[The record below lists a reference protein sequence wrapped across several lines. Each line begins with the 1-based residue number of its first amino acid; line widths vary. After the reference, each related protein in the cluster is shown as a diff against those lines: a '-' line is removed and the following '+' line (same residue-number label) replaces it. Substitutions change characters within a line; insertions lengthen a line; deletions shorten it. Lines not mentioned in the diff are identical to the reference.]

1 MELDFTATNE
11 VFYGQRQT
19 DEVYYG
25 TIKLWPITSG
35 PKTWTFN
42 PDQSLRRPVQATGP
56 VNVVMTGDT
65 IKFTL
70 TRDYDGVA
78 VGVVRLGSNLHG
90 AAGGSI
96 TSILQ
101 IVKGPQPIQVNVSP
115 SYGPYKPW
123 TVFAGPGT
131 WELKVI
137 GNWSNEL
144 VFAYLYEVGLPEFDP
159 GTQVPFAAHHA

>member
-1 MELDFTATNE
+1 MELDFTVTNE
-11 VFYGQRQT
+11 VFYGQKQI

-35 PKTWTFN
+35 PKTWDFN
-42 PDQSLRRPVQATGP
+42 PDHAVHRPQNTAGP
-56 VNVVMTGDT
+56 VNVVRTGDT
-65 IKFTL
+65 IRFTL
-70 TRDYDGVA
+70 TKDYDGVA
-78 VGVVRLGSNLHG
+78 VGVVNLGRNING

-96 TSILQ
+96 DSILQ
-101 IVKGPQPIQVNVSP
+101 IVKGPQPIQVNVSA

-144 VFAYLYEVGLPEFDP
+144 IFAYLYEIGLPEFDP
-159 GTQVPFAAHHA
+159 GDQVPFAARHA